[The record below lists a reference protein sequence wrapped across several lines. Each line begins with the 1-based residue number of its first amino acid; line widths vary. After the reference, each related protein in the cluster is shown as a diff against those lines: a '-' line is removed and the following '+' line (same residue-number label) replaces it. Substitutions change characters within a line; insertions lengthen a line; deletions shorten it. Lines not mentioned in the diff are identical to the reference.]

1 MAKNLIKAILGIFLL
16 FSVSSCNNDDGGGNI
31 TVTPFTLTIDGQQY
45 LPTSIPS
52 AQLSNSGRFMI
63 ISAVNTV
70 TDQNITISIGDSTGN
85 SSELTTA
92 SYPIDN
98 TDDTSIAYFVNNST
112 YMTDGSGQVTITT
125 LNTSARTVSGTFQ
138 GTVTGTFG
146 TVGTFTLANGEF
158 MDIPYSVQ

>member
-1 MAKNLIKAILGIFLL
+1 MMKTLLKSGLFLL
-16 FSVSSCNNDDGGGNI
+16 LIVAFPSCNSDDGVGTI
-31 TVTPFTLTIDGQQY
+31 TVIPFTLTIDGQQY

-52 AQLSNSGRFMI
+52 AQLSNSGRYMI

-85 SSELTTA
+85 SAELTTTT
-92 SYPIDN
+92 YPIDN
-98 TDDTSIAYFVNNST
+98 TADTSISYFVNNNT
-112 YMTDGSGQVTITT
+112 YMTDGTGQVRITT

-146 TVGTFTLANGEF
+146 SVGTFTLANGEF
-158 MDIPYSVQ
+158 TDIPYSVQ

>member
-1 MAKNLIKAILGIFLL
+1 MMKTLLKSGLFLL
-16 FSVSSCNNDDGGGNI
+16 LIVAFPSCNSDDGGGTI
-31 TVTPFTLTIDGQQY
+31 TVIPFTLTIDGQQY

-52 AQLSNSGRFMI
+52 AQLSNSGRYMI

-85 SSELTTA
+85 SAELTTTT
-92 SYPIDN
+92 YPIDN
-98 TDDTSIAYFVNNST
+98 TADTSISYFVNNNT
-112 YMTDGSGQVTITT
+112 YMTDGTGQVRITT

-146 TVGTFTLANGEF
+146 SVGTFTLANGEF
-158 MDIPYSVQ
+158 TDIPYSVQ